1 MEVSFD
7 TETRGKKA
15 PHTRIYAPTDKS
27 FSDIRL
33 QAEEDT
39 PVRPQPLRFDED
51 PEEADIPAPVV
62 TAPAKNKTPVYSYV
76 LLVLSVFIIA
86 ATAILAITGNAKVA
100 QIYSQIYSLEDEI
113 TEYREQISMLK
124 KEQSTLNDY
133 NTISNANR
141 NAGRIMTWDEDNT
154 VAAKNKD

>member
-7 TETRGKKA
+7 TEKRGKKT

-27 FSDIRL
+27 LSDIRM
-33 QAEEDT
+33 QAEDDV
-39 PVRPQPLRFDED
+39 PVRPQPLRFDRE
-51 PEEADIPAPVV
+51 PEEEQAPVPK
-62 TAPAKNKTPVYSYV
+62 APPRTKARTPVYSYV

-86 ATAILAITGNAKVA
+86 ATAILAITGNAQVA
-100 QIYSQIYSLEDEI
+100 QIYSKIYSLEDEI
-113 TEYREQISMLK
+113 TSYEEQISMLK

-141 NAGRIMTWDEDNT
+141 SAGRIMTWEEESTLSSGN
-154 VAAKNKD
+154 

>member
-7 TETRGKKA
+7 VEKRGKNA

-27 FSDIRL
+27 SSDIHM

-39 PVRPQPLRFDED
+39 PVRPQPLRFEQ
-51 PEEADIPAPVV
+51 PEEEEAPAPVQKV
-62 TAPAKNKTPVYSYV
+62 SAPEKKVRTPVYSYV

-86 ATAILAITGNAKVA
+86 ATAILAITGNARVA
-100 QIYSQIYSLEDEI
+100 QIYSEIYSLEDEI
-113 TEYREQISMLK
+113 TSYQEQISMLK

-141 NAGRIMTWDEDNT
+141 SAGRIMTWDEAFT
-154 VAAKNKD
+154 RGTEQ

>member
-7 TETRGKKA
+7 TENSGKKA

-27 FSDIRL
+27 FSDIHM
-33 QAEEDT
+33 QAEDDT
-39 PVRPQPLRFDED
+39 PVRPQPLQFESNV
-51 PEEADIPAPVV
+51 EEADAPAPVV
-62 TAPAKNKTPVYSYV
+62 KPREKSKTPVYSYV

-86 ATAILAITGNAKVA
+86 ATAILAITGNAQVA
-100 QIYSQIYSLEDEI
+100 QIYSKIYSLEDEI
-113 TEYREQISMLK
+113 TVYREQISMLK

-141 NAGRIMTWDEDNT
+141 SAGRIMTWDDDST
-154 VAAKNKD
+154 VSSGY

>member
-7 TETRGKKA
+7 TEKRGKNA

-27 FSDIRL
+27 FSDIHM
-33 QAEEDT
+33 QAEDDT
-39 PVRPQPLRFDED
+39 PVRPQPLRFESDE
-51 PEEADIPAPVV
+51 EEAEAPAPVV
-62 TAPAKNKTPVYSYV
+62 KTPESEKTPVYSYV

-86 ATAILAITGNAKVA
+86 ATAILAIRGNAQVA
-100 QIYSQIYSLEDEI
+100 QIYSQIYTLDDEI
-113 TEYREQISMLK
+113 TSYREQISMLK

-141 NAGRIMTWDEDNT
+141 SAGRVMTWEDDQT
-154 VAAKNKD
+154 VMPEK

>member
-7 TETRGKKA
+7 TETRGKKT
-15 PHTRIYAPTDKS
+15 PHTRLYAPTDMS

-33 QAEEDT
+33 RAEEDT
-39 PVRPQPLRFDED
+39 PVRPQPLRFDAD
-51 PEEADIPAPVV
+51 PEEADAPAPVV
-62 TAPAKNKTPVYSYV
+62 KETPKQKTPIYSYV

-100 QIYSQIYSLEDEI
+100 EIYSRIYALDDEI
-113 TEYREQISMLK
+113 TECREQISMLK

-141 NAGRIMTWDEDNT
+141 SAGRIMTWEEDRT
-154 VAAKNKD
+154 VLPGQ